1 MTNCRAPSASLH
13 AIGMPTLSVGPT
25 NYVQKPSRIPQNLQ
39 CALTTLLS
47 RSTLAL
53 SACTITVDLASPA
66 PRGPTAVPPSTDST
80 SFERP

>member
-1 MTNCRAPSASLH
+1 MNCLAPSASLH
-13 AIGMPTLSVGPT
+13 ATDMPTVSVGRT
-25 NYVQKPSRIPQNLQ
+25 NYVQNPSRIPQNLQ

-53 SACTITVDLASPA
+53 SACAITVDLASPA
-66 PRGPTAVPPSTDST
+66 PRGPAVVPPSTDST